1 MKLLDTTVV
10 IDIDRGGS
18 EVLSKVRKLDRT
30 GAHAISVI
38 TQYEFYWGIFR
49 RYQKGSKKYEEAMD
63 KAEMMFSR
71 FYLLPVTPEIAIK
84 AAEIGTNLI
93 SQGKEVDIMDTYI
106 ASTAIL
112 HRLTLVTANIAHFEE
127 IDKLKVKQW

>member
-1 MKLLDTTVV
+1 MKLLDTCVL

-18 EVLSKVRKLDRT
+18 EVLPKVR
-30 GAHAISVI
+30 S
-38 TQYEFYWGIFR
+38 
-49 RYQKGSKKYEEAMD
+49 YQNGSKKYEEAM
-63 KAEMMFSR
+63 
-71 FYLLPVTPEIAIK
+71 
-84 AAEIGTNLI
+84 
-93 SQGKEVDIMDTYI
+93 EVDIMDTYI

>member
-18 EVLSKVRKLDRT
+18 EALNKV
-30 GAHAISVI
+30 
-38 TQYEFYWGIFR
+38 
-49 RYQKGSKKYEEAMD
+49 
-63 KAEMMFSR
+63 

-84 AAEIGTNLI
+84 AAEIGTYLI

-106 ASTAIL
+106 ASTAII
-112 HRLTLVTANIAHFEE
+112 HRLTLVTTNIAHYEE
-127 IDKLKVKQW
+127 IDKQKNKNW